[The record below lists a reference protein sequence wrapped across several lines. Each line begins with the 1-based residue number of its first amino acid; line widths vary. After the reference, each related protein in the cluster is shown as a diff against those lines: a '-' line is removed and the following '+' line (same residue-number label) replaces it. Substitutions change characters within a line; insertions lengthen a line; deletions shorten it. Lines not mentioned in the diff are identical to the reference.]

1 MRAGY
6 SQRAL
11 IAACLGMLVTIAA
24 DARRENHTRDSVQ
37 VHIPLPDLTLH
48 ADLYPVPGNATAP
61 ALLLLHGWHWPDGQP
76 ATTMAPF
83 ARRFRAAGFHVLVP
97 TLRGWSPSGG
107 RDDCGGRQVDDMLL
121 ALDWLRSRPGI
132 DADRV
137 YLAGHSQ
144 GGQIALLM
152 TARHAPVRA
161 TAAFAPVTHPAS
173 WGRQTSVDGIRDYLL
188 DECGGR
194 YGWQRRDVVAA
205 AAAIR
210 SPVLLVHG
218 DSDTRVPAS
227 QSQRL
232 YVRLEALDRPAEL
245 RLIAGSGH
253 AIDDIL
259 RPEVALEF
267 FARHGNPSPAPIAN
281 TPPVIRN

>member
-1 MRAGY
+1 
-6 SQRAL
+6 
-11 IAACLGMLVTIAA
+11 
-24 DARRENHTRDSVQ
+24 
-37 VHIPLPDLTLH
+37 
-48 ADLYPVPGNATAP
+48 
-61 ALLLLHGWHWPDGQP
+61 
-76 ATTMAPF
+76 
-83 ARRFRAAGFHVLVP
+83 
-97 TLRGWSPSGG
+97 
-107 RDDCGGRQVDDMLL
+107 MLL

-259 RPEVALEF
+259 RPELALEF

>member
-6 SQRAL
+6 SQHAL
-11 IAACLGMLVTIAA
+11 IAVCLGMLVSIAA
-24 DARRENHTRDSVQ
+24 DAQRKNHTLDPVQ
-37 VHIPLPDLTLH
+37 VDIPLPDLTLH
-48 ADLYPVPGNATAP
+48 ADLYPAPGNP
-61 ALLLLHGWHWPDGQP
+61 AGPAILLVHGWHWPDERP
-76 ATTMAPF
+76 STTMAPF
-83 ARRFRAAGFHVLVP
+83 AQRFRAAGFNVLVP
-97 TLRGWSPSGG
+97 TLRGWPPSGG
-107 RDDCGGRQVDDMLL
+107 LDDCAGRQVDDMLQ

-152 TARHAPVRA
+152 TARSAPVRA

-188 DECGGR
+188 DECGGQR
-194 YGWQRRDVVAA
+194 GWQRRDVVAA
-205 AAAIR
+205 AATIR

-218 DSDTRVPAS
+218 DRDTRVPAS

-232 YVRLEALDRPAEL
+232 HARLEELGRPTEL
-245 RLIAGSGH
+245 RLIAGGGH

-259 RPEVALEF
+259 RPGLALAF
-267 FARHGNPSPAPIAN
+267 FAQYGHPQPTTNAN
-281 TPPVIRN
+281 KLPNLRD